1 MKFLK
6 MMMPATAAICATGF
20 FSGCTSER
28 FAQDM
33 PLGDFR
39 VLARYEAETTHEE
52 TRVSGS
58 AECSSWLYYF
68 SDTSNTSGGYYSDIG
83 SLFSGLSQT
92 QSLALRSAIADACK
106 KSGADLLLMPRYEM
120 KTTSV
125 CFIYEAAECSVT
137 GYPAKVQ
144 KIRQVPI
151 TFTETSSESVPVQPI
166 SL

>member
-6 MMMPATAAICATGF
+6 LMMSAAAAICATGF

-28 FAQDM
+28 FAHDV
-33 PLGDFR
+33 PLRDFR

-68 SDTSNTSGGYYSDIG
+68 SGTPNTSGGYYSDIG
-83 SLFSGLSQT
+83 ALFSGLSQT
-92 QSLALRSAIADACK
+92 QSLALRAAIADACK

-120 KTTSV
+120 ETTSV
-125 CFIYEAAECSVT
+125 YFIYEATKCVVT

-151 TFTETSSESVPVQPI
+151 TFTGTSSESVPVQLF